1 MGNSGVN
8 TVFIAGPAGS
18 GKSMLTSTL
27 ALWFERFEYSVC
39 KVNLDPAAELLPYV
53 PDVDVRRYVNA
64 RELMLKRGLGPNGAL
79 LASMDELLNYVVEI
93 KTEIE
98 DCRADYVLTDL
109 PGQLEVIA
117 FRLLG
122 PRLLHELSEG
132 SKAVMVFLVDARL
145 VSRMYSAYSLL
156 LLALSTMYRLNLP
169 MVLAINKID
178 LVVDLTTYSGSKL
191 YEKLYEAIPLYRLL
205 SEYSECPSLITS
217 ESFLDVSISL
227 QLCEVFRQFIK
238 PPIPISAREAVGLDS
253 LIAEIENTVA
263 TYKEG

>member
-1 MGNSGVN
+1 MS

-18 GKSMLTSTL
+18 GKSMLTSSL
-27 ALWFERFEYSVC
+27 ALWLERLEHSVC

-79 LASMDELLNYVVEI
+79 LASMDELLNYTVDI
-93 KTEIE
+93 KTDID
-98 DCRADYVLTDL
+98 DCRADYVLVDL
-109 PGQLEVIA
+109 PGQLEVVA

-132 SKAVMVFLVDARL
+132 SKAAVVFLIDARL

-178 LVVDLTTYSGSKL
+178 LVADLTAYSGSKL
-191 YEKLYEAIPLYRLL
+191 YEKLYETIPIYRLL
-205 SEYSECPSLITS
+205 SEYGECPSLIAG

-238 PPIPISAREAVGLDS
+238 PPVPISAREAIGLEN
-253 LIAEIENTVA
+253 LIAEIENAVS

>member
-98 DCRADYVLTDL
+98 DCRADYV
-109 PGQLEVIA
+109 
-117 FRLLG
+117 
-122 PRLLHELSEG
+122 
-132 SKAVMVFLVDARL
+132 
-145 VSRMYSAYSLL
+145 
-156 LLALSTMYRLNLP
+156 
-169 MVLAINKID
+169 
-178 LVVDLTTYSGSKL
+178 
-191 YEKLYEAIPLYRLL
+191 
-205 SEYSECPSLITS
+205 
-217 ESFLDVSISL
+217 
-227 QLCEVFRQFIK
+227 
-238 PPIPISAREAVGLDS
+238 
-253 LIAEIENTVA
+253 
-263 TYKEG
+263 

>member
-1 MGNSGVN
+1 MNML
-8 TVFIAGPAGS
+8 FIAGPAGS

-27 ALWFERFEYSVC
+27 ALWLERFEYGVC

-53 PDVDVRRYVNA
+53 PDVDARKYVNA

-79 LASMDELLNYVVEI
+79 LASMDELLNYVVDI

-98 DCRADYVLTDL
+98 ECRADYVLVDL
-109 PGQLEVIA
+109 PGQLEVVA

-132 SKAVMVFLVDARL
+132 MKAAVVFLIDARL
-145 VSRMYSAYSLL
+145 VSRIYSAYSLL
-156 LLALSTMYRLNLP
+156 LLALSTMYRLSLP
-169 MVLAINKID
+169 MVLAINKVD
-178 LVVDLTTYSGSKL
+178 LVVDLTAYSNRKL
-191 YEKLYEAIPLYRLL
+191 YEKLYEVVPIYRLL
-205 SEYSECPSLITS
+205 SEYGECPSLITG
-217 ESFLDVSISL
+217 ESFLDSSISL

-238 PPIPISAREAVGLDS
+238 PPVPISAREAVGLDE
-253 LIAEIENTVA
+253 LIAEMENAVA